1 MEFEVKL
8 VDSCSTACHSPPLK
22 PRNGLRT
29 FVAKAS
35 PLCRDLDGAANHM
48 AMSQEIGVAGL
59 PPAKL

>member
-1 MEFEVKL
+1 MKL

-29 FVAKAS
+29 FVAKA
-35 PLCRDLDGAANHM
+35 RDLDGAANHM